1 LSNKQQIL
9 ISIILPTFNHAK
21 FLKKAVESVVNQSY
35 IHWELIIVDNN
46 STDNTI
52 DIVKS
57 YSDKRIKYFKIQNY
71 GVIAASRNL
80 GISKAKGSWIAFLD
94 SDDWWT
100 PDKLIKCVKY
110 LDNNTFDLIYHDLF
124 LVSKPNQSIFKKL
137 AKSRNLNSPIFEDLI
152 LNGNGIL
159 NSSALVRK
167 DLLQRVGLLSCDLNK
182 ITWEDYDCWLRI
194 SKKTNQFHYIKETLG
209 YYWAAGG
216 NMTNPD
222 RDLENANSI
231 YNCYIKGHYDK
242 IPSWILFSQGK
253 ALVKKGLIKE
263 GISKYREISI
273 VNYSFME
280 FFKANIKIL
289 ETFLCKFKG

>member
-1 LSNKQQIL
+1 MSNKQQIL

-100 PDKLIKCVKY
+100 TDKLIKCVKY

-137 AKSRNLNSPIFEDLI
+137 AKSRNLNSPVFQDLI
-152 LNGNGIL
+152 LNKKQNVMKKLFKI
-159 NSSALVRK
+159 SV
-167 DLLQRVGLLSCDLNK
+167 LLSVFAIALA
-182 ITWEDYDCWLRI
+182 
-194 SKKTNQFHYIKETLG
+194 F
-209 YYWAAGG
+209 
-216 NMTNPD
+216 
-222 RDLENANSI
+222 NST
-231 YNCYIKGHYDK
+231 
-242 IPSWILFSQGK
+242 PAQ
-253 ALVKKGLIKE
+253 AQV
-263 GISKYREISI
+263 
-273 VNYSFME
+273 
-280 FFKANIKIL
+280 
-289 ETFLCKFKG
+289 ETFDLTVKHNINGTSLGLDKELPVDVYVNGGKVFTFSRR